1 MSTEEENYSKIPLIV
16 AKVSLILAIVALGVT
31 VLLAIPI
38 LRKSYSSTP
47 TTPVIP
53 VTPSDTQFLPSL
65 PRKLIAIQITSLRFV
80 SGLSPR
86 QSQPTTY
93 SHPF

>member
-1 MSTEEENYSKIPLIV
+1 MSTEEENYSKTPLIV

-47 TTPVIP
+47 TTPVVP
-53 VTPSDTQFLPSL
+53 FVPSNTQSLPSL
-65 PRKLIAIQITSLRFV
+65 PRKLIAIQIASLRFV
-80 SGLSPR
+80 SGVSPR
-86 QSQPTTY
+86 QS
-93 SHPF
+93 